1 MNLDDHS
8 IVAPRDDKRHVRPA
22 RAAFIRGNDRAKTA
36 RGRERERALFLDAKL
51 GAKNVHGA
59 SSNGWRMNGLPRG

>member
-1 MNLDDHS
+1 
-8 IVAPRDDKRHVRPA
+8 VRPA